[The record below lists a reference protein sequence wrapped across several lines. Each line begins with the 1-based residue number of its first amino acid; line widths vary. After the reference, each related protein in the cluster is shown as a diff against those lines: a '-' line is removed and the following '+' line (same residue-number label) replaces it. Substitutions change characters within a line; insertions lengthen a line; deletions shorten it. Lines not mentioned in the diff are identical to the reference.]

1 MIYHHSSLHF
11 RQSYFLNHE
20 REEQQESQES
30 HCYQNKICFMSSS
43 FCQNVI
49 IYIIVY
55 ANHSLPPEI
64 DKVLSW
70 LVSLLAEEGHIM
82 DKRTEKN
89 GVHFCDAT
97 IPPGH
102 LFSLFLSVICIC
114 QDWARPSLIWITVC
128 TQIWTGGKFDNC
140 AVKWGHDEKLQLS
153 PSPIPLCVMF
163 QTSSGGKGKSLTDLF
178 KLTHLGFIPVRTS
191 ESV

>member
-1 MIYHHSSLHF
+1 MLGALSVKVIISPSIFIIYHPNHGWMMIYHHSRLHF

-20 REEQQESQES
+20 REEQQEGQES

-70 LVSLLAEEGHIM
+70 LVFLLAEEGHIM

-89 GVHFCDAT
+89 GVHFCDVT

-102 LFSLFLSVICIC
+102 LFSMFLSVIRIC
-114 QDWARPSLIWITVC
+114 QDWTVLSSELQSAHWFGLEENQIFHNLIWHLRKQMKSFSYHILPPVC
-128 TQIWTGGKFDNC
+128 NISDK
-140 AVKWGHDEKLQLS
+140 
-153 PSPIPLCVMF
+153 
-163 QTSSGGKGKSLTDLF
+163 
-178 KLTHLGFIPVRTS
+178 
-191 ESV
+191 